1 MNERKI
7 IRTVAKKYGIS
18 LAQVRAEIQESIRIA
33 YEQTPTDSI
42 TAAYQNR
49 IPRQGNIP
57 TPEEFI
63 AYVAKQ
69 VKAKL

>member
-7 IRTVAKKYGIS
+7 LRTVAKKYGIS
-18 LAQVRAEIQESIRIA
+18 LAQVSAEIHESIRIA

>member
-7 IRTVAKKYGIS
+7 LRTVAKKYGIS